1 MEIISRKT
9 AFSVGGSVGRNRKRA
24 LYLFAG
30 LVIFFGGLLAVGGVG
45 VYNDS
50 QQYIEMHIHREPLYP
65 LYLAAFRAVCGD
77 GYLTVAMA
85 GQGILTALGIT
96 VLAEYLTRHF
106 DLRLWEE
113 FLLVALQLLPHL
125 VTRYVS
131 ALHIFMENS
140 VMSEGLCIPL
150 FHIFVYF
157 LLRMLF
163 EGRKRD
169 AVFALVFAYLLSM
182 TRGQMMVTILLWAL
196 LLGIRVIM
204 YKRYRAL
211 LICVSA
217 VILVFLLRDLTVHVY
232 NYGVTGYFMG
242 NTYGKVNTLT
252 NVMYACDEEDR
263 EVFAEG
269 DLEQAFFDLFY
280 GKAMEQ
286 GLNHAYAGESF
297 GERAAYLEDKHDILK
312 FQILEAELSAYYFGL
327 GKVDYYQ
334 QSSMSDE
341 MAGRMIKKLLPA
353 CFGQW
358 LYDYILLCRNGF
370 VRSIAVVHPLL
381 NYAAFLLYLLAAGIT
396 LWQMLVR
403 KRFQAA
409 VVMGTALLF
418 IAANVCAT
426 SITIMCLSR
435 YMIYGFSLFYIA
447 LYLLIR
453 EMCGNRW
460 IWRTE

>member
-1 MEIISRKT
+1 MGK
-9 AFSVGGSVGRNRKRA
+9 NKKRA
-24 LYLFAG
+24 LYLFTG
-30 LVIFFGGLLAVGGVG
+30 LIIFFWGLLAVYGVG

-50 QQYIEMHIHREPLYP
+50 EQYIEMHIHREPLYP
-65 LYLAAFRAVCGD
+65 LYLAAFRAVCGE
-77 GYLTVAMA
+77 GYLAVAMA

-96 VLAEYLTRHF
+96 ALAEYLTRYF
-106 DLRLWEE
+106 GLRLWEE
-113 FLLVALQLLPHL
+113 LLLVALQLLPHL

-131 ALHIFMENS
+131 ALGIFLENS

-150 FHIFVYF
+150 FTIFVYF

-169 AVFALVFAYLLSM
+169 AVLALVFAYLLSM
-182 TRGQMMVTILLWAL
+182 TRGQMMITILLWVL

-204 YKRYRAL
+204 HKKYRML
-211 LICVSA
+211 LICVPA
-217 VILVFLLRDLTVHVY
+217 VILIFLLRDLTVHVY

-312 FQILEAELSAYYFGL
+312 FQILESELSAYYFGL

-341 MAGRMIKKLLPA
+341 MAGKMIRKLLPA

-381 NYAAFLLYLLAAGIT
+381 NYAALLLYLLAAGLA

-409 VVMGTALLF
+409 VVMGAALLF

-447 LYLLIR
+447 LYLLVR
-453 EMCGNRW
+453 EVFEG
-460 IWRTE
+460 RTLRNGGKK